1 MCDEFS
7 KWPQKKLNSHKRGQG
22 YISLQGYFWLI
33 LGLLWAI
40 TLKFGTKTPFGKLWK
55 DFGSDLWNL
64 VSNPTYRTPQK
75 EPKMPK
81 IAKISFLSYSLQ
93 IRTGSDCLCV
103 MTRSQ
108 LIFAKIN
115 PPWCQGAPESSQNE
129 CRKSRKI
136 AKIFVVGTRLFR
148 LGAGADFSEWWKI
161 LWRILSFFDK
171 PTTRGCLLVDKIA
184 LKLKKSL

>member
-1 MCDEFS
+1 MAPWIARFIFES
-7 KWPQKKLNSHKRGQG
+7 YWHQRGQG

-40 TLKFGTKTPFGKLWK
+40 TMKFGTKTPFGKLWK

-75 EPKMPK
+75 EPKTPK

-93 IRTGSDCLCV
+93 IRTGSVFLCV

-108 LIFAKIN
+108 LMFAKIN

-184 LKLKKSL
+184 MKLKKSL

>member
-1 MCDEFS
+1 MGFLVLKVFFLANMCYEYS

-33 LGLLWAI
+33 SGLLWAI

-55 DFGSDLWNL
+55 DFGSDMWNL

-81 IAKISFLSYSLQ
+81 IAKISFLRYSLQ
-93 IRTGSDCLCV
+93 IRTGSAFLCV
-103 MTRSQ
+103 MIRSQ

-115 PPWCQGAPESSQNE
+115 PQWCQGLL
-129 CRKSRKI
+129 KV
-136 AKIFVVGTRLFR
+136 AKMSAEK
-148 LGAGADFSEWWKI
+148 AGK
-161 LWRILSFFDK
+161 
-171 PTTRGCLLVDKIA
+171 
-184 LKLKKSL
+184 

>member
-1 MCDEFS
+1 MLKTRFFFGKFTFFEIL
-7 KWPQKKLNSHKRGQG
+7 PKRGQG

-33 LGLLWAI
+33 SGLLWAI

-55 DFGSDLWNL
+55 DFGSDMWNL

-93 IRTGSDCLCV
+93 IRPESDCLCV

-115 PPWCQGAPESSQNE
+115 PPWCQGAPECSQDE
-129 CRKSRKI
+129 YRKSRK
-136 AKIFVVGTRLFR
+136 KTKTFVVGTGLSR
-148 LGAGADFSEWWKI
+148 LGARADVSVWWKI
-161 LWRILSFFDK
+161 L
-171 PTTRGCLLVDKIA
+171 TKIHHF
-184 LKLKKSL
+184 LKNLPPEGAYRLRKVPRKL